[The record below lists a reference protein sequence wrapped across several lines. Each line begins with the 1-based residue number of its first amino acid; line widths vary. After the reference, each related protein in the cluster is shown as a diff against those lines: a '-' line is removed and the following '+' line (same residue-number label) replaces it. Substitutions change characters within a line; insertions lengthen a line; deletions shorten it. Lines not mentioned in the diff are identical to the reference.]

1 MSVHELH
8 LAASLAGT
16 TPVDLRDLITGLD
29 RANIQ
34 LVLNAIRHWGSP
46 ETVETFV
53 MRILFR
59 PRFSLAL

>member
-1 MSVHELH
+1 MQAGTLPCSGSEASILH

-34 LVLNAIRHWGSP
+34 LVLNAIRHAGG
-46 ETVETFV
+46 
-53 MRILFR
+53 RN
-59 PRFSLAL
+59 